1 MGYIMRW
8 DFGPAG
14 AAPLVSK
21 VDCNYPTT
29 SFVTEIIAGVDIS
42 LVSSNIPNTIMDYK
56 FPLDDPLLYATSPI
70 KLVYQD
76 LPATRIRTP
85 AKCPAVPGSV
95 PLHLP
100 YIEERIYYVIGLD
113 PIAKVYSFTLNPKH
127 IALS

>member
-29 SFVTEIIAGVDIS
+29 WSVTDIIAGVD
-42 LVSSNIPNTIMDYK
+42 LVPITSNIPNTIMDYK
-56 FPLDDPLLYATSPI
+56 FPLDNPLIYNLI

-76 LPATRIRTP
+76 LPASRIRTP

-100 YIEERIYYVIGLD
+100 YIEERIYYVIGVD
-113 PIAKVYSFTLNPKH
+113 PPAK
-127 IALS
+127 

>member
-8 DFGPAG
+8 DFGPTG

-21 VDCNYPTT
+21 VKCNYPTS
-29 SFVTEIIAGVDIS
+29 SFVTDIITGVDYS
-42 LVSSNIPNTIMDYK
+42 PNDSIVPIIIMYYK
-56 FPLDDPLLYATSPI
+56 FPVDDPLLYADSKI

-85 AKCPAVPGSV
+85 AKCPAVPGSI

-100 YIEERIYYVIGLD
+100 YIEERIYYVIGYD
-113 PIAKVYSFTLNPKH
+113 PLAKVYSFTLNPKH
-127 IALS
+127 ISLS

>member
-8 DFGPAG
+8 DFGPTG

-21 VDCNYPTT
+21 VECNYPTS
-29 SFVTEIIAGVDIS
+29 SFVTDIITGVDYS
-42 LVSSNIPNTIMDYK
+42 PNDSIVPIIIMYYK

-113 PIAKVYSFTLNPKH
+113 PLAKVYSFTMNPKH
-127 IALS
+127 IAQS

>member
-1 MGYIMRW
+1 MRW

-21 VDCNYPTT
+21 VDCNFPTT
-29 SFVTEIIAGVDIS
+29 WFLTAIITGVDNS
-42 LVSSNIPNTIMDYK
+42 PTTLDIPNALIQYK

-76 LPATRIRTP
+76 LPASRIRTP

-100 YIEERIYYVIGLD
+100 YIEERIYYVIDLD
-113 PIAKVYSFTLNPKH
+113 PSAK
-127 IALS
+127 